1 MKSSARIKK
10 LQTQSFIESMR
21 GLFNR
26 TRFLKAN
33 KNNTLDQPMQ
43 NKELPIHPL
52 LIHASLPIRII
63 VAIRYGDDVMKA
75 LALIKVDYSLVEVNE
90 DTVLIEVLLQY
101 NEEKSKLIENLNAL
115 TNHSFPTTLEEHHH
129 VNH

>member
-1 MKSSARIKK
+1 MKSSARFKK
-10 LQTQSFIESMR
+10 LRTQSFIESMR

-26 TRFLKAN
+26 THFLKTQ
-33 KNNTLDQPMQ
+33 KKKTLDHPIQS
-43 NKELPIHPL
+43 NELPIHPL
-52 LIHASLPIRII
+52 LIHASLPIR
-63 VAIRYGDDVMKA
+63 VNVSIRYGDDVMKA

-90 DTVLIEVLLQY
+90 DTVHIEVLLQY
-101 NEEKSKLIENLNAL
+101 NEEKSKLIENLNSL